1 MCKRNDGGGGSDGG
15 ATEEAE
21 EEEEE
26 EEPGV
31 SDQKQKPHTKMW
43 GITTGYSFTA
53 QQNAEK
59 SFSWPLLKWTVA
71 VGFPN
76 HHVGKPWEND
86 GKTMGKPWE
95 TIYNGS

>member
-1 MCKRNDGGGGSDGG
+1 MCELCKRNDGGGGSDGG

-43 GITTGYSFTA
+43 GKMF
-53 QQNAEK
+53 
-59 SFSWPLLKWTVA
+59 VC
-71 VGFPN
+71 
-76 HHVGKPWEND
+76 
-86 GKTMGKPWE
+86 
-95 TIYNGS
+95 NGVCV